1 MRVLSRSYIWH
12 DEFLRELDIFK
23 VFCQKLEK
31 EDKNQC
37 DNETNC
43 LRFNF
48 DSIPLNQFDASVIY
62 KKFLQKQFNCSG
74 PAHYLCTKGAGVQRF
89 IFISRTRTSMTLI

>member
-1 MRVLSRSYIWH
+1 MT
-12 DEFLRELDIFK
+12 EFFRELDIFK
-23 VFCQKLEK
+23 VFSQKLEK

-74 PAHYLCTKGAGVQRF
+74 PAHYLCGPLSGRGF
-89 IFISRTRTSMTLI
+89 RGLFSFREHEPL